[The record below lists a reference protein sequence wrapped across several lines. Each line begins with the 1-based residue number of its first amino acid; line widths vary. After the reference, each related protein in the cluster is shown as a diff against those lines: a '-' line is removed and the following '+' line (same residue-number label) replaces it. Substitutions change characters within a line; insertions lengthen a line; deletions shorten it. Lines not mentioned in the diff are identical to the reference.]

1 MLDFKNIEYLK
12 AGNKK
17 QQLAYNELIR
27 LKIFTDLEDYNP
39 ILTGTIPIEINIP
52 ESDLD
57 IICECQ
63 NHDKFTE
70 DLTKLFGK
78 QNNFSISTK
87 LHKGITSTIAEF
99 TGKYFI
105 IEIFGQ
111 NMPTEKQN
119 AYKHMLI
126 EHRLLEENGIIFKNE
141 IIKLK
146 KAGLKTE
153 PAFAQLLGIEGNPY
167 DELLKIVTK

>member
-12 AGNKK
+12 TGNRK
-17 QQLAYNELIR
+17 QQLAYKEITELNIFSSL
-27 LKIFTDLEDYNP
+27 LKYKP

-63 NHDKFTE
+63 NHDKFKE

-111 NMPTEKQN
+111 NMPVEKQN
-119 AYKHMLI
+119 AYRHMLI
-126 EHRLLEENGIIFKNE
+126 EHQIL
-141 IIKLK
+141 LK
-146 KAGLKTE
+146 KDSEFRNRVIELKKSGIKTE

-167 DELLKIVTK
+167 DELLKL